1 VRSFGNFEDTL
12 SRDYTRLTGLQF
24 KYQNFTTPT
33 HRVSGTKFQNLFM
46 SRIGKQPVK
55 IPNGVTV
62 TVGKDNVVTVK
73 GPKGELKQTIDRDIT
88 VEVKESEVIFERP
101 TDQIRHRA
109 LHGLYRAL
117 IANLVKGVTEGY
129 KKNLE
134 LVGVGYKASNQGNLL
149 DLSLGFSH
157 NIIFEVPKELKL
169 ATAQEKGQNPTISL
183 EGVDKQLIGQVA
195 AKIRGLRKPEPY
207 KGKGVKYAGEVI
219 RRKAGKAAGK

>member
-1 VRSFGNFEDTL
+1 
-12 SRDYTRLTGLQF
+12 
-24 KYQNFTTPT
+24 
-33 HRVSGTKFQNLFM
+33 M

-62 TVGKDNVVTVK
+62 TVGNDNVVTVK
-73 GPKGELKQTIDRDIT
+73 GPKGELKQAIDRDIK
-88 VEVKESEVIFERP
+88 VEVKDGEVNLSRP

-117 IANLVKGVTEGY
+117 ISNLVKGVTEGY

-149 DLSLGFSH
+149 DLSLGYSH

-169 ATAQEKGQNPTISL
+169 VTAQEKGQNPTISL

-207 KGKGVKYAGEVI
+207 KGKGVKYVGEVI